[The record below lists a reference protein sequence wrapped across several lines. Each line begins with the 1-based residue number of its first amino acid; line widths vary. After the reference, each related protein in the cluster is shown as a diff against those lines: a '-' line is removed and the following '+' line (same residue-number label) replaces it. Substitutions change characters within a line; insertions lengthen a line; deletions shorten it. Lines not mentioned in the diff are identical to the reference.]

1 MNSDEDPPF
10 FGSKEEEW
18 LMMILVMGNCLL
30 DLFAVFDLD
39 LEPIRVD
46 NSCCFCFFC
55 LSTVGV
61 KYYLYESRNF
71 NEGHLFNNCHS
82 C

>member
-39 LEPIRVD
+39 LEPI
-46 NSCCFCFFC
+46 
-55 LSTVGV
+55 
-61 KYYLYESRNF
+61 
-71 NEGHLFNNCHS
+71 
-82 C
+82 